1 MSDQLRSALV
11 RVPCSTSNL
20 GSGYD
25 TIGLALKRYLEVGFT
40 PDDRGTLVIEREGTL
55 TALTD
60 HGGPDLVATTFE
72 TVLAE
77 AGLLPSG
84 VLRLRSDIPIARG
97 LGSSSAALLAG
108 YDLGRAVCGM
118 SRDEKGA
125 FSLALKHE
133 GHGDNAAPCLYGGL
147 RGVTLTASGP
157 VVVDLHLSDAVGFA
171 YAAPAVGLETEAAR
185 GALPEHVP
193 HKTATAS
200 LGRLVAL
207 VRGLAEGRPDL
218 IHAGVNDDLHVPY
231 RLPLIP
237 GAAAAMSAGMDAGA
251 WAVTVSGAGS
261 GLIAMCEPGE
271 AEKVASAMKDSFTS
285 IADDSESVGFS
296 VRPDLLG
303 LQRLEG

>member
-25 TIGLALKRYLEVGFT
+25 TIGLALNRYLEVGFT

-118 SRDEKGA
+118 S
-125 FSLALKHE
+125 
-133 GHGDNAAPCLYGGL
+133 
-147 RGVTLTASGP
+147 TTT
-157 VVVDLHLSDAVGFA
+157 
-171 YAAPAVGLETEAAR
+171 TEC
-185 GALPEHVP
+185 
-193 HKTATAS
+193 T
-200 LGRLVAL
+200 
-207 VRGLAEGRPDL
+207 RPD
-218 IHAGVNDDLHVPY
+218 V
-231 RLPLIP
+231 
-237 GAAAAMSAGMDAGA
+237 
-251 WAVTVSGAGS
+251 VSGISRITRDRATFPS
-261 GLIAMCEPGE
+261 DTRRRRSTPVTRWLSSTTRRVSS
-271 AEKVASAMKDSFTS
+271 KKS
-285 IADDSESVGFS
+285 
-296 VRPDLLG
+296 
-303 LQRLEG
+303 